1 MSVVAKC
8 VAIRCRATLDLRV
21 PVRPLTIWG
30 TVKTAKASIS
40 SLLARLTIGVR
51 IAWSRTGSVHPE
63 GGTRPSSR
71 LPHAA
76 RATNARVVRVTAP
89 VARRA
94 SPHRRSPCI
103 ENHRRVQWHDRSGIP
118 SNPRPSA
125 PSRSNPDSVYHWKLS
140 AHRWSIYSYS
150 PRDVTAPHFV
160 QTATGTGLL
169 SIMTTNSSAAG
180 GEHQPPGR
188 HHANG
193 RSTCQPSRSR
203 LARTDPRVGV
213 PWRASRTGGLR
224 KTPCSSEAALRHRR
238 PRRGRGVRTRPA
250 GRLAPASTAAHMGC
264 SSVAKDGDP
273 RNTMERNTMDLPSRS
288 RYRRT

>member
-125 PSRSNPDSVYHWKLS
+125 PSRSNPDSVYPAFRADGDRYGSLVHHDHEQL
-140 AHRWSIYSYS
+140 
-150 PRDVTAPHFV
+150 
-160 QTATGTGLL
+160 
-169 SIMTTNSSAAG
+169 
-180 GEHQPPGR
+180 GR
-188 HHANG
+188 
-193 RSTCQPSRSR
+193 R
-203 LARTDPRVGV
+203 
-213 PWRASRTGGLR
+213 WRASAAR
-224 KTPCSSEAALRHRR
+224 SSPRQRAFDVPAVPVEAGSHGSACWSAMARESN
-238 PRRGRGVRTRPA
+238 GRPA
-250 GRLAPASTAAHMGC
+250 
-264 SSVAKDGDP
+264 
-273 RNTMERNTMDLPSRS
+273 
-288 RYRRT
+288 